1 MQNKKKVLFF
11 VQNLNSGGIENYLLR
26 FLRKYGAVIDPIVIC
41 KSGKTGVL
49 AEEYIKLG
57 ISVVPINFLSFKGF
71 VKIFKLL
78 GTNVETVV
86 DFTGNFSG
94 SILFLAFLKGV
105 KKRIVFYRGS
115 ANKFKPSAI
124 KNLANFV
131 LNKFTYSF
139 STKILSNSKSALDY
153 FFATKIKN
161 SSKFQV
167 IYNGIDY
174 NEFVSTNDNLRAT
187 LNIPADAFVIG
198 HVGRYHPSKNHD
210 TIFKVFLQ
218 LSKTY
223 SNMYFIMCGKD
234 VPGAFEAIKNKEGV
248 ANLILLENTK
258 EPIKV
263 YNTLN
268 CFYFP
273 SLTEGQPNALIEA
286 MVLGIPFVASNI
298 SPILETVPESYH
310 EQLVSPMDSMGTCEK
325 IIEIYLKKPEFNIA
339 EIARDKFNSKILFE
353 HFYQNL

>member
-1 MQNKKKVLFF
+1 MPNKKKVLFF

-26 FLRKYGAVIDPIVIC
+26 FLRKYGDVIDPIVIC

-49 AEEYIKLG
+49 AEEYDKLG
-57 ISVVPINFLSFKGF
+57 ISVVPISFMSGKGF
-71 VKIFKLL
+71 VKIFQLL
-78 GTNVETVV
+78 GTNVDTVV

-94 SILFLAFLKGV
+94 AILFLAFLKGV

-115 ANKFKPSAI
+115 ANKFEPSAI
-124 KNLANFV
+124 KNVVNFI
-131 LNKFTYSF
+131 LNQLTYFF

-161 SSKFQV
+161 SVKFQV

-174 NEFVSTNDNLRAT
+174 HEFVSTNENLRVP

-198 HVGRYHPSKNHD
+198 HVGRFHSSKNQE
-210 TIFKVFLQ
+210 TIYKVFLQ

-223 SNMYFIMCGKD
+223 VNMYFIMCGKD
-234 VPGAFEAIKNKEGV
+234 VPSAFEANKIKDNF

-298 SPILETVPESYH
+298 SPILETVPELYH
-310 EQLVSPMDSMGTCEK
+310 EQLVTPLDSTSACNK
-325 IIEIYLKKPEFNIA
+325 IIEIYLEKPEFNLA
-339 EIARDKFNSKILFE
+339 NMARDKFNSKILFE

>member
-26 FLRKYGAVIDPIVIC
+26 FLRKYGNVIDPIVIC

-57 ISVVPINFLSFKGF
+57 ISVQPINFLSYKGF
-71 VKIFKLL
+71 LKTFILL
-78 GTNVETVV
+78 GNNVSTVV

-94 SILFLAFLKGV
+94 SILFLSFLRGV
-105 KKRIVFYRGS
+105 KKRMVFYRGS
-115 ANKFKPSAI
+115 ANKFQPSLL
-124 KNLANFV
+124 KNVINII
-131 LNKFTYSF
+131 LNKLTYHF
-139 STKILSNSKSALDY
+139 STKILSNSNSALAN
-153 FFATKIKN
+153 FFSTKNKN
-161 SSKFQV
+161 TSKFQV

-174 NEFVSTNDNLRAT
+174 NEFVSTNENLRT
-187 LNIPADAFVIG
+187 KLGIPLNAFVIG
-198 HVGRYHPSKNHD
+198 HVGRYHASKNHD
-210 TIFKVFLQ
+210 TIFNVFFQ
-218 LSKTY
+218 LSRIY
-223 SNMYFIMCGKD
+223 SDMYFIMCGKD
-234 VPGAFEAIKNKEGV
+234 VPSAFESIKQQEGFP
-248 ANLILLENTK
+248 NLILLDNTK

-298 SPILETVPESYH
+298 SPILETVPETFH
-310 EQLVSPMDSMGTCEK
+310 NQLVAPFDIKHACEK
-325 IIEIYLKKPEFNIA
+325 IMEIHHTKPEFNIA
-339 EIARDKFNSKILFE
+339 EIAKEKFNSKLLFE
-353 HFYQNL
+353 QFYQNL

>member
-1 MQNKKKVLFF
+1 MFANIKIGIRLFAGFAAVLLLMAGLAFVGISGMSNVQGRLDEIVKDNMLKIKLNSELSESIHIVSRVMRTIILVTDEAGMRTEKAKIDNVRQRYNEAWDVLEKLPGVEVDKNGTVTVQGKKVTKMLVEGKSFF
-11 VQNLNSGGIENYLLR
+11 GGGSKL
-26 FLRKYGAVIDPIVIC
+26 AV
-41 KSGKTGVL
+41 
-49 AEEYIKLG
+49 E
-57 ISVVPINFLSFKGF
+57 
-71 VKIFKLL
+71 
-78 GTNVETVV
+78 
-86 DFTGNFSG
+86 
-94 SILFLAFLKGV
+94 
-105 KKRIVFYRGS
+105 
-115 ANKFKPSAI
+115 
-124 KNLANFV
+124 
-131 LNKFTYSF
+131 
-139 STKILSNSKSALDY
+139 
-153 FFATKIKN
+153 
-161 SSKFQV
+161 
-167 IYNGIDY
+167 
-174 NEFVSTNDNLRAT
+174 
-187 LNIPADAFVIG
+187 NIPADAFVIG